1 MAMELMAEIVQRG
14 WPDWQFVGLR
24 SLRIL
29 RGIVLDNGARE
40 IRIVANPKNA
50 SSSEDSFVEVD
61 VDIAE
66 LDRKDHPCYRATVE
80 IGERLPTPP
89 SYDPAVLSKLRPFP
103 MRVDEAYRRW
113 LFHGPCLQGISKI
126 EGINE
131 KGICAVLLP
140 SSPCECLHQEANGQW
155 LIDPVLL
162 DSAFQLAIL
171 WERAHYDMTP
181 LPSNFKSYRRFGSL
195 SGLPVRCW
203 AQAQSSAG
211 GHILL
216 TNFYFLDAGGR
227 VISFIEEMEH
237 SCSKALN
244 RLAEFSG

>member
-1 MAMELMAEIVQRG
+1 M
-14 WPDWQFVGLR
+14 
-24 SLRIL
+24 
-29 RGIVLDNGARE
+29 
-40 IRIVANPKNA
+40 
-50 SSSEDSFVEVD
+50 
-61 VDIAE
+61 
-66 LDRKDHPCYRATVE
+66 T
-80 IGERLPTPP
+80 
-89 SYDPAVLSKLRPFP
+89 
-103 MRVDEAYRRW
+103 VDEAYRRW

-162 DSAFQLAIL
+162 D
-171 WERAHYDMTP
+171 P

-203 AQAQSSAG
+203 AQAQASAG